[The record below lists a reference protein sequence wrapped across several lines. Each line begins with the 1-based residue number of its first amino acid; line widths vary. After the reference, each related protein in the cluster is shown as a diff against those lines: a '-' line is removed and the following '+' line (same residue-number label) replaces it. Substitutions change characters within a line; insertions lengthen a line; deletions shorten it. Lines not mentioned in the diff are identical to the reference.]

1 VGKWNKEALFL
12 CRICKSVLAG
22 SGTGANSV
30 EGEAEIMR
38 TEIKEERNL
47 EIAGTGGM
55 SSR

>member
-1 VGKWNKEALFL
+1 MGKWNKEALFL